1 MAGVISVPDDVPFF
15 AVESADNVAV
25 VVLGGGESRFLFSYG
40 LLVAVACNWRN
51 PGGEKYLKDSR
62 KYSVTTSRHIAKF
75 LACKTAAEVGRAA
88 LVDFFTAELERVV
101 GAAYWVR

>member
-1 MAGVISVPDDVPFF
+1 MAGGISVPDDLPFF
-15 AVESADNVAV
+15 AIESADNVAV

-40 LLVAVACNWRN
+40 LLVAGSCNWRR

-62 KYSVTTSRHIAKF
+62 KYSATTGRHVAKF
-75 LACKTAAEVGRAA
+75 LAGRTAAEVGRAA
-88 LVDFFTAELERVV
+88 LVDFFTAELARVV